1 MRILVDHLQCVENG
15 VNMREV
21 NIACDSSEADNRPTD
36 GIVDG
41 SFTLFTDDLTV
52 SFFSEKTGAWGEP
65 VSLFGGSDSSS

>member
-21 NIACDSSEADNRPTD
+21 NIACNSSEAGNLPTD

-41 SFTLFTDDLTV
+41 SFALFTDDLTV
-52 SFFSEKTGAWGEP
+52 SFFDEQTGAWGDP
-65 VSLFGGSDSSS
+65 VSLFGGS

>member
-21 NIACDSSEADNRPTD
+21 EIACDTSEAGNRPTE

-41 SFTLFTDDLTV
+41 SFSLFTDDLTV
-52 SFFSEKTGAWGEP
+52 SFFSEKTKDWGDP
-65 VSLFGGSDSSS
+65 VPLFGGSDSSS